1 MKLNKIGC
9 QTTITIDLR
18 EIAGAEVGDHMIQ
31 FSDVI
36 QQILKKVLTET
47 AGPNETVEVEV
58 VTPEEMIEE
67 AVHQGVDTDDEIAG
81 YMGKLHIN
89 VTQEFTVPP
98 S

>member
-9 QTTITIDLR
+9 LTTITLDLR
-18 EIAGAEVGDHMIQ
+18 EIAGAEVEHIIQ

-36 QQILKKVLTET
+36 QKILKRVLTEI
-47 AGPNETVEVEV
+47 AGPNEEVEVEV
-58 VTPEEMIEE
+58 VTPEEMVIE
-67 AVHQGVDTDDEIAG
+67 AVYQGVDTEDEIASFA
-81 YMGKLHIN
+81 GKLHIN